1 MQCNA
6 TKRDTK
12 TSNINMGNV
21 YKKWHL
27 ELRVL
32 RIKL

>member
-6 TKRDTK
+6 TKHDTK

-21 YKKWHL
+21 YNKWHL
-27 ELRVL
+27 ELCVL
-32 RIKL
+32 